1 LAQVIKNRRGPIGNL
16 NSATANNGEI
26 IVASGSISDLS
37 GPFVFVGSP
46 TPSDNGSSG
55 AFKSVSKIY
64 TGTNAPTIAAG
75 TYGTTLDGTPFYASS
90 NNSLYILANDGVG
103 NTKLDLTG
111 NLEDNTISNI
121 QIDTLSGS
129 VEVLGDITGSS
140 LQLSGDANIDGN
152 ITLGGNITIGDASI
166 DTIDFNGVISSSLI
180 PSESGAFDLGSPTNQ
195 WANIY
200 VDTANISTSSFA
212 GDLSVSG
219 SAEIAGGVQL
229 LSTLDVDGQ
238 STLASVAVEDLT
250 SGRVVLA
257 GAGGELE
264 DSINLTFDGTTLTT
278 TGNISGSG
286 TLNIDGQSTLASAAV
301 EDLTSG
307 RVVLAGSGGELEDS
321 GNLTFDG
328 STLTTDGNIS
338 GSGTLNIDGNT
349 TLDGTLNVGGNSVF
363 DGDLFLSGSLTMLG
377 SATELI
383 VSSSTVELDDNIIR
397 LNAYSPFERY
407 AGFEVI
413 DSGSVGV
420 SASLQW
426 DSLNDYWLIQS
437 SSQESGKVISTTYGT
452 FGSEASL
459 TDNFIPKA
467 TGDASIGDS
476 LLSDNGTTLAYDTD
490 AITVASTS
498 GNTSIK
504 GIVSLTNAGG
514 TDGGTNSA
522 AVLFRNSSNQVGYV
536 STTETTNVLDG
547 ILGYRS
553 STGTLEFSTV
563 IDGGTF

>member
-64 TGTNAPTIAAG
+64 TGTNAPTITAG
-75 TYGTTLDGTPFYASS
+75 TYGTTLDGTPFYSTGDE
-90 NNSLYILANDGVG
+90 SLYILNNNGVG
-103 NTKLDLTG
+103 NTQLDLTG
-111 NLEDNTISNI
+111 NIEGNTISSVT
-121 QIDTLSGS
+121 IDTLNGDVS
-129 VEVLGDITGSS
+129 VVGDVTASN
-140 LQLSGDANIDGN
+140 LQLSGDADITGNIVLGGN
-152 ITLGGNITIGDASI
+152 ITLGDQ
-166 DTIDFNGVISSSLI
+166 DIDFVQFKADVSSSILPDI
-180 PSESGAFDLGSPTNQ
+180 DNTFDLGSPSKQ

-200 VDTANISTSSFA
+200 VDTANIATSSLS
-212 GDLSVSG
+212 GDLSISG

-229 LSTLDVDGQ
+229 LSTLDVDAQ
-238 STLASVAVEDLT
+238 STLSSVTVEDLT
-250 SGRVVLA
+250 DGRVVLA
-257 GAGGELE
+257 GTGGELE
-264 DSINLTFDGTTLTT
+264 DSANLTFDGSTLTT
-278 TGNISGSG
+278 TGNISGTG
-286 TLNIDGQSTLASAAV
+286 TLDIDGQSTLASAAV

-307 RVVLAGSGGELEDS
+307 RVVLAGAGGELEDS

-328 STLTTDGNIS
+328 TTLTTDGNIS

-363 DGDLFLSGSLTMLG
+363 DGDVFLSGSLTMLG

-437 SSQESGKVISTTYGT
+437 SSQESGKIISTTFGT

-459 TDNFIPKA
+459 TDNTIPKA
-467 TGDASIGDS
+467 TAENSIGDS
-476 LLSDNGTTLAYDTD
+476 LLIDDGSALTYDTD
-490 AITVASTS
+490 AISVASTT

-514 TDGGTNSA
+514 TDGETNSS
-522 AVLFRNSSNQVGYV
+522 AVLFRNASNQLGYV

-553 STGTLEFSTV
+553 STGALEFSTV